1 MCGIVG
7 YYCQQTASKKE
18 ILFDMM
24 QTLEHRGPDGSGTW
38 FSETNDYAI
47 GHLRLS
53 IIDINGGKQPFVSE
67 DQNYI
72 LTFNGEIYN
81 YIELRQLL
89 SHNGFTFSTYSD
101 TEVLLKMYIAY
112 GEKML
117 NKLSGMFAISIYD
130 KKREE
135 LFLARDHFGIKP
147 LYYFQSDGFFAYA
160 SEIKALIKHP
170 KVPIKKNHEK
180 IREYVAF
187 QMILNDETLYEGIN
201 KLEPA
206 TFIKIKN
213 GKIVEKHQYWDL
225 DYTIDESKTQEQ
237 FTSEL
242 LLLLQNSVLQQVRSD
257 VPVGSYLSGGIDS
270 SIISILTA
278 KNYSNNIKTFTGGFK
293 DSPNYDETHYA
304 RLVSDKINSDHF
316 EIFPTAN
323 DFSDSIERIIHFMDE
338 PSAGPGVFPQFM
350 VSSLAS
356 KHVKVI
362 LGGQGGDELFGGYA
376 RYSVAYLE
384 ECIKGAIL
392 ENSSEDKHVV
402 TLKSM
407 IDNLP
412 LLKQYLPMIKRQFS
426 SGLFDSMDARYFKLF
441 HRTHDLDQ
449 VYEKDF
455 IESIDMKKIF
465 YEFSKI
471 FNHPK
476 TTSYFNKMTYFD
488 MKTHLPALLQVEDR
502 SSMSS
507 SLESRVPFLDRR
519 IAELL
524 ASIPPTMKFSNGK
537 LKYLL
542 IKAAKDILP
551 NEVKN
556 RKDKMGF
563 PTPLN
568 EWMKGS
574 LREFVLDIMLS
585 QEARQ
590 RKIYNLAKIEKK
602 IDQNQK
608 FTRDI
613 WGALNLELWQQDLE
627 KR

>member
-7 YYCQQTASKKE
+7 YNCQQTASKKE

-24 QTLEHRGPDGSGTW
+24 QTIEHRGPDGRGTW
-38 FSETNDYAI
+38 FSEANDYAI

-53 IIDINGGKQPFVSE
+53 IIDINGGKQPFISE

-89 SHNGFTFSTYSD
+89 SQKGFTFSTYSD
-101 TEVLLKMYIAY
+101 TEVLLKMYIAF

-130 KKREE
+130 KTRKE

-147 LYYFQSDGFFAYA
+147 LYYFQSDDFFAYA

-206 TFIKIKN
+206 TFIKIKS
-213 GKIVEKHQYWDL
+213 GKIVEKYQYWDL

-323 DFSDSIERIIHFMDE
+323 DFSDSIQQIIHFMDE

-426 SGLFDSMDARYFKLF
+426 SGLFDSMDFRYFKLF
-441 HRTHDLDQ
+441 HRTHDLDL

-465 YEFSKI
+465 DEFSKI

-519 IAELL
+519 VAELL

-551 NEVKN
+551 SEIKN